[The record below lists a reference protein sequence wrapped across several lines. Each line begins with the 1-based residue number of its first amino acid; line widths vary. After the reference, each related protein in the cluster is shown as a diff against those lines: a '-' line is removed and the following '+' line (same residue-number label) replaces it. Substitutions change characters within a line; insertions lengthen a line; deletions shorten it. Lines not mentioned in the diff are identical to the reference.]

1 MRSSKL
7 TEEVFPKRKT
17 NSTGKDFQSFSAEE
31 QKRENYNR
39 YMKEYYHRKMQ
50 DKEFQLKQK
59 EYGQKKREKMK
70 KNFIDPLLNIE
81 CYC

>member
-7 TEEVFPKRKT
+7 T
-17 NSTGKDFQSFSAEE
+17 AE
-31 QKRENYNR
+31 QKRETYNR
-39 YMKEYYHRKMQ
+39 YIKEYYNRKMQ

-70 KNFIDPLLNIE
+70 KNFIDPLLNIQL
-81 CYC
+81 CC

>member
-7 TEEVFPKRKT
+7 TEEVSPKRKT

-31 QKRENYNR
+31 QKREKRENYNR

-59 EYGQKKREKMK
+59 EYGQKKKERK
-70 KNFIDPLLNIE
+70 
-81 CYC
+81 